1 MLQIGSY
8 CNNHLIINVIFKKL
22 GIKAGI
28 DSLPFAIF
36 VTQNKEKMSLR
47 EYFGTL
53 CSRLGVEFQCPHCH
67 SNNIIRSGKSS
78 TGKQRYRC
86 KNCQKHFISDYT
98 YKAYLP
104 NIDN

>member
-1 MLQIGSY
+1 M
-8 CNNHLIINVIFKKL
+8 N
-22 GIKAGI
+22 
-28 DSLPFAIF
+28 
-36 VTQNKEKMSLR
+36 LR
-47 EYFGTL
+47 GCFGTL
-53 CSRLGVEFQCPHCH
+53 CSRLGVEFQCPHFH

-104 NIDN
+104 NIVNWPKRDWAITARY

>member
-1 MLQIGSY
+1 MLG
-8 CNNHLIINVIFKKL
+8 V
-22 GIKAGI
+22 KAGK

-36 VTQNKEKMSLR
+36 VTQYKEEMNLR
-47 EYFGTL
+47 GCFGTL

-86 KNCQKHFISDYT
+86 KNCRKRFITDY
-98 YKAYLP
+98 
-104 NIDN
+104 NIQSLSS

>member
-78 TGKQRYRC
+78 TGKQRYRY
-86 KNCQKHFISDYT
+86 KNCQNRFITVY
-98 YKAYLP
+98 
-104 NIDN
+104 NIQSLSS